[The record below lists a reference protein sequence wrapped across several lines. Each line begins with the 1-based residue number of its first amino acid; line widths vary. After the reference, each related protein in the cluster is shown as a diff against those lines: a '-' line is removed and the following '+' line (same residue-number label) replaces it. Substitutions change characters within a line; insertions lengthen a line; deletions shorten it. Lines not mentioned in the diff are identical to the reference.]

1 MDINKYRLF
10 ADVAETNNFTKT
22 GDRMGYT
29 QPGVSHI
36 LKTLEEEVGF
46 TLFVRTRKG
55 VSLTANAQ
63 LILPYIRN
71 LLSASE
77 QLDQIVHD
85 LNGLTVGHLTIA
97 SFSSISRNWL
107 PAVLHAFEQI
117 YPGIEIELME
127 GGTDEIVGWVENSVA
142 DFGLM
147 SRRQIRELEWISLY
161 EDPLM
166 AILPDDSPLVWE
178 GAVPIRE
185 LAKQPFILSAEG
197 VDYDIHFAL
206 EEAQIKPNIY
216 FTSKDDHAIVSMV
229 ANNLGV
235 SILPDLVISGVRSQ
249 IRALPLEPYCTRELG
264 IACKNLSG
272 LTPAARRFIEVIK
285 ETLPSLTQPTNR

>member
-77 QLDQIVHD
+77 SSLIR
-85 LNGLTVGHLTIA
+85 
-97 SFSSISRNWL
+97 SFMI
-107 PAVLHAFEQI
+107 
-117 YPGIEIELME
+117 
-127 GGTDEIVGWVENSVA
+127 
-142 DFGLM
+142 
-147 SRRQIRELEWISLY
+147 
-161 EDPLM
+161 
-166 AILPDDSPLVWE
+166 
-178 GAVPIRE
+178 
-185 LAKQPFILSAEG
+185 
-197 VDYDIHFAL
+197 
-206 EEAQIKPNIY
+206 
-216 FTSKDDHAIVSMV
+216 
-229 ANNLGV
+229 
-235 SILPDLVISGVRSQ
+235 
-249 IRALPLEPYCTRELG
+249 
-264 IACKNLSG
+264 
-272 LTPAARRFIEVIK
+272 
-285 ETLPSLTQPTNR
+285 